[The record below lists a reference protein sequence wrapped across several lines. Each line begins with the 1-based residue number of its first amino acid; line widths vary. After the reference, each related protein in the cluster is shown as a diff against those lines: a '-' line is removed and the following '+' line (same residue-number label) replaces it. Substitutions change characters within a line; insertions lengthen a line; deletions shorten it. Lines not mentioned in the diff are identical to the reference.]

1 MEAQA
6 LARLFDALGASL
18 VVYARQLAP
27 SGVAEDLVQEAFIR
41 LAGQR
46 DAPGNPRAWLV
57 VAIRNGAV
65 DALRARRRLEGRG
78 RQLREERL
86 FVSSSPDPLAVEEAQ
101 QALAA
106 LPLEEREVITLR
118 LWNDVTF
125 EEIAALMGMPLSTV
139 YSRYKSGLEQIR
151 ARWEAP
157 CRNR

>member
-1 MEAQA
+1 
-6 LARLFDALGASL
+6 
-18 VVYARQLAP
+18 
-27 SGVAEDLVQEAFIR
+27 
-41 LAGQR
+41 
-46 DAPGNPRAWLV
+46 
-57 VAIRNGAV
+57 V